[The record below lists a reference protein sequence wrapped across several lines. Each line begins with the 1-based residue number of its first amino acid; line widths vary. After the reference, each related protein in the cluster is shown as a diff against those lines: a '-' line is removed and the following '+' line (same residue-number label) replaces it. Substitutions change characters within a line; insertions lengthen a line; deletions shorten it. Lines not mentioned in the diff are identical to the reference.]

1 MAEEENGGFSFSD
14 KRRID
19 PETGQPRPAS
29 AGDGGQETS
38 GGQAP
43 DADAAPSGQGGAPSA
58 PSGQGGAPSAG
69 APAGGSAGG
78 DDSAAPAAP
87 SGPGTAADAP
97 GQAGPDIVPDDVSGL
112 EDLPPA
118 QEEPAAAQDPHAVLA
133 EERLNDLKRINA
145 EYASYRARAARDQ
158 EAAKASGVLE
168 VVEALIPVLDEV
180 RLAQENGDV
189 TGPFET
195 HTQKLFEALA
205 KVGVEQYGA
214 PGEEFDPAVHEA
226 LMQQPSSEVEVTTIS
241 VVMQPG
247 YRLGER
253 VVRAARVGVLAPED
267 D

>member
-1 MAEEENGGFSFSD
+1 MAEEENSGFSFSD

-29 AGDGGQETS
+29 AGGDDQDPTPDAAQAAQGGQ
-38 GGQAP
+38 
-43 DADAAPSGQGGAPSA
+43 
-58 PSGQGGAPSAG
+58 SAG
-69 APAGGSAGG
+69 TQAGEPAGGE
-78 DDSAAPAAP
+78 PAVP
-87 SGPGTAADAP
+87 GTPPGPGEPD
-97 GQAGPDIVPDDVSGL
+97 QAGPDIVPDDVSGL

-118 QEEPAAAQDPHAVLA
+118 QEEPAAAQDPQAVLA

-158 EAAKASGVLE
+158 EAAKTSGVLE

-195 HTQKLFEALA
+195 HTQKLFEALG

-226 LMQQPSSEVEVTTIS
+226 LMQQPSSDVEVTTIS